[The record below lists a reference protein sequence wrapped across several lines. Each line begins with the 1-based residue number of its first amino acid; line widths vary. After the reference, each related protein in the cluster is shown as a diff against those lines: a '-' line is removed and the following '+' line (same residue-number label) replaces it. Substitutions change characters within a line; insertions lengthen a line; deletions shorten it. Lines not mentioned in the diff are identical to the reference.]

1 MKQGLE
7 FARKTSL
14 AYTAVCKPLC
24 KKLGLTETAFDIL
37 LFLANNPDLKTA
49 KDIVDVRR
57 IKANLVSVNVDRLA
71 REGYLERRASSA
83 DRRKVELFCTDRAK
97 PVIEEGRALQNA
109 FFAELFRGVGEAER
123 SAFFS
128 VVFAME
134 KNLDA
139 LLTERKNE
147 IPDEAGK

>member
-1 MKQGLE
+1 MNPGLE

-14 AYTAVCKPLC
+14 AYTAACKPLC

-49 KDIVDVRR
+49 KDVVEVRR
-57 IKANLVSVNVDRLA
+57 LKANLVSVNVDRLV
-71 REGYLERRASSA
+71 REGYLERRAFSA

-97 PVIEEGRALQNA
+97 PIIKEGRALQNA
-109 FFAELFRGVGEAER
+109 FFAELFRGVGEQER

-128 VVFAME
+128 VAFAME

-139 LLTERKNE
+139 LL
-147 IPDEAGK
+147 AGLKK

>member
-1 MKQGLE
+1 MNPGLE

-14 AYTAVCKPLC
+14 AYTAACKPLC

-49 KDIVDVRR
+49 KDVVEVRR
-57 IKANLVSVNVDRLA
+57 LKANLVSVNVDRLV
-71 REGYLERRASSA
+71 REGYLERRTFSA

-97 PVIEEGRALQNA
+97 PIIEEGRALQNA
-109 FFAELFRGVGEAER
+109 FFAELFRGVGEQER

-128 VVFAME
+128 VAFAME

-139 LLTERKNE
+139 LL
-147 IPDEAGK
+147 AGFEK